1 MIQSAQRG
9 GGGGGGWRGG
19 GGGGD
24 LCSAC
29 LKYMAG
35 FSISIFFW
43 YFLF

>member
-9 GGGGGGWRGG
+9 GGGGGGWR

-35 FSISIFFW
+35 FSISIFF
-43 YFLF
+43 